1 MFPISNQCDLVMY
14 RFLVNK
20 RFLARMQAKT
30 KVNMW
35 NMYREKRGLT
45 RESLVSPGLLVVS
58 NIETERG
65 YLGKRRACNNLW
77 KKKRKSQIM
86 IKNKTKQKKT
96 NEPSK
101 LVLSRK
107 ITKNVSDIRFMCNIN
122 YTWVLKLPHTDGSVE
137 DPEIKSQTLCLL
149 AFN

>member
-45 RESLVSPGLLVVS
+45 RESLVLPGLLVVS

-65 YLGKRRACNNLW
+65 YLGKEGRVIIYE
-77 KKKRKSQIM
+77 KKKKITNHDKKQ
-86 IKNKTKQKKT
+86 NKTKKNKRTEQTSFVKKNYQKC
-96 NEPSK
+96 
-101 LVLSRK
+101 VRYQ
-107 ITKNVSDIRFMCNIN
+107 IHV
-122 YTWVLKLPHTDGSVE
+122 
-137 DPEIKSQTLCLL
+137 
-149 AFN
+149 